1 MSYQANLVVSYLL
14 KIYLK
19 MKKLL
24 LIALILRS
32 LFCDAQTVKLVRNDA
47 ERKVDVLVGGQ
58 FFTSYIYPDEKILKK
73 PVLFPIKTSK
83 GTTITRGYPLAPRP
97 NERTDHPHHVG
108 LWLNYEYVN
117 GMDYWNNSTAIPA
130 EKRLE
135 KYGTIRHTGI
145 SKVKNGKVGQL
156 DVTADWVEKDGT
168 GNIILKEKTSYRF
181 SGKGDIRFIDRIT
194 TLTAA
199 VDVVNLDDVKDGMFA
214 LRVTRELELPSDK
227 PDVFTDANGIETKVP
242 VVNNEG
248 KVGNYHSSENINGEA
263 VWSTRGKWMNL
274 SGKVGSENIAVAM
287 IDHPKNINY
296 PTYWHARG
304 YGLFALNPLGEKVFT
319 NGKKSLNLKLKK
331 GESVTF
337 RYGVV
342 VKSGVLTDAEL
353 NAMAAAFGK

>member
-1 MSYQANLVVSYLL
+1 
-14 KIYLK
+14 
-19 MKKLL
+19 
-24 LIALILRS
+24 
-32 LFCDAQTVKLVRNDA
+32 
-47 ERKVDVLVGGQ
+47 
-58 FFTSYIYPDEKILKK
+58 
-73 PVLFPIKTSK
+73 
-83 GTTITRGYPLAPRP
+83 
-97 NERTDHPHHVG
+97 
-108 LWLNYEYVN
+108 
-117 GMDYWNNSTAIPA
+117 
-130 EKRLE
+130 
-135 KYGTIRHTGI
+135 
-145 SKVKNGKVGQL
+145 
-156 DVTADWVEKDGT
+156 
-168 GNIILKEKTSYRF
+168 
-181 SGKGDIRFIDRIT
+181 
-194 TLTAA
+194 
-199 VDVVNLDDVKDGMFA
+199 MFA

-227 PDVFTDANGIETKVP
+227 PDVFTDVNGIETKVP

-331 GESVTF
+331 GESITF

-353 NAMAAAFGK
+353 NNMADNFGK

>member
-1 MSYQANLVVSYLL
+1 
-14 KIYLK
+14 

-24 LIALILRS
+24 LLVFILRGF
-32 LFCDAQTVKLVRNDA
+32 FCDAQTVKLVRNDA

-130 EKRLE
+130 DKRLE

-145 SKVKNGKVGQL
+145 AKIKNGKIGKL

-168 GNIILKEKTSYRF
+168 GNIILTEKTAYKF
-181 SGKGDIRFIDRIT
+181 SGKGDIRIIDRTT

-199 VDVVNLDDVKDGMFA
+199 VDLVDLKDVKDGMFA
-214 LRVTRELELPSDK
+214 MRMTRELELPSDK
-227 PDVFTDANGIETKVP
+227 PDVFTDANGIATKVP
-242 VVNNEG
+242 VVNNDG

-274 SGKVGSENIAVAM
+274 YGKVGNEDIAVAM
-287 IDHPKNINY
+287 IDHPKNISY

-304 YGLFALNPLGEKVFT
+304 YGLFALNPLGENVFT

-337 RYGVV
+337 RYRVV

-353 NAMAAAFGK
+353 NGMAMDFGK

>member
-1 MSYQANLVVSYLL
+1 
-14 KIYLK
+14 

-24 LIALILRS
+24 FIAFILRG
-32 LFCDAQTVKLVRNDA
+32 LFVEAQTVKLVRNDA
-47 ERKVDVLVGGQ
+47 ERKVDILVGGQ

-73 PVLFPIKTSK
+73 PVLFPIKTAK
-83 GTTITRGYPLAPRP
+83 GSTITRGYPLAPRA

-117 GMDYWNNSTAIPA
+117 GLDYWNNSTAIPA

-135 KYGTIRHTGI
+135 KYGLIRHTGI
-145 SKVKNGKVGQL
+145 SKAKNGKVGQL
-156 DVTADWVEKDGT
+156 NVTADWVEKDGT
-168 GNIILKEKTSYRF
+168 GNIILKEKTAYQF
-181 SGKGDIRFIDRIT
+181 SGKGDVRIIDRTT

-199 VDVVNLDDVKDGMFA
+199 VDEVALNDVKDGMLA
-214 LRVTRELELPSDK
+214 IRVTRELELPSDK

-248 KVGNYHSSENINGEA
+248 KVGKYHSSENINDEA
-263 VWSTRGKWMNL
+263 VWSTRAKWMNL
-274 SGKVGSENIAVAM
+274 SGKIGNEDVAVAM
-287 IDHPKNINY
+287 IDHPKNTNY

-319 NGKKSLNLKLKK
+319 NGKKTLNLKLKK

-337 RYGVV
+337 RYRVV

-353 NAMAAAFGK
+353 NQLAADFGK

>member
-1 MSYQANLVVSYLL
+1 M
-14 KIYLK
+14 
-19 MKKLL
+19 
-24 LIALILRS
+24 
-32 LFCDAQTVKLVRNDA
+32 CDAQTVKLVRNDA

-274 SGKVGSENIAVAM
+274 SGKVGSKNIAVAM

-353 NAMAAAFGK
+353 NVMAENFGK

>member
-1 MSYQANLVVSYLL
+1 
-14 KIYLK
+14 

-24 LIALILRS
+24 FIAFILRG
-32 LFCDAQTVKLVRNDA
+32 LFVEAQTVKLVRNDA

-73 PVLFPIKTSK
+73 PVLFPIKTAK
-83 GTTITRGYPLAPRP
+83 GSTITRGYPLAPRA

-117 GMDYWNNSTAIPA
+117 GLDYWNNSTAIPA

-135 KYGTIRHTGI
+135 KYGLIRHTGI
-145 SKVKNGKVGQL
+145 SKAKNGKVGKL
-156 DVTADWVEKDGT
+156 DVIADWVEKDGT
-168 GNIILKEKTSYRF
+168 GNIILKEKTAYQF
-181 SGKGDIRFIDRIT
+181 SGKGEVRIIDRTT

-199 VDVVNLDDVKDGMFA
+199 VDEVALNDVKDGMLA
-214 LRVTRELELPSDK
+214 IRVTRELELPSDK

-274 SGKVGSENIAVAM
+274 SGKIGSEDVAVAM

-319 NGKKSLNLKLKK
+319 NGKKTLNLKLKK

-337 RYGVV
+337 RYRVV

-353 NAMAAAFGK
+353 NQLAADFGK

>member
-1 MSYQANLVVSYLL
+1 
-14 KIYLK
+14 

-24 LIALILRS
+24 FIALILRG
-32 LFCDAQTVKLVRNDA
+32 LLCDAQTVKLVRNDA

-117 GMDYWNNSTAIPA
+117 GMDYWNNSTAITA

-319 NGKKSLNLKLKK
+319 SGKKSLNLKLKK

-337 RYGVV
+337 RYGVI

-353 NAMAAAFGK
+353 NALAENFGK

>member
-1 MSYQANLVVSYLL
+1 M
-14 KIYLK
+14 
-19 MKKLL
+19 
-24 LIALILRS
+24 
-32 LFCDAQTVKLVRNDA
+32 CDAQTVKLVRNDA

-274 SGKVGSENIAVAM
+274 SGKVGSENIAIAM

-353 NAMAAAFGK
+353 NVMAENFGK

>member
-1 MSYQANLVVSYLL
+1 
-14 KIYLK
+14 

-24 LIALILRS
+24 LIALILRG
-32 LFCDAQTVKLVRNDA
+32 LLCDAQTVKLIRNDA
-47 ERKVDVLVGGQ
+47 ERKVDVMVGGQ
-58 FFTSYIYPDEKILKK
+58 FFTSFIYPDEKILKK
-73 PVLFPIKTSK
+73 QVLFPIKTAK

-130 EKRLE
+130 DKRLE

-145 SKVKNGKVGQL
+145 SKMKNGKVGQL

-168 GNIILKEKTSYRF
+168 GNIILKEKTGYRF
-181 SGKGDIRFIDRIT
+181 SGKGDIRIIDRTT

-199 VDVVNLDDVKDGMFA
+199 VNEVDLKDVKDGMFA

-274 SGKVGSENIAVAM
+274 TGKVGSEDITIAM

-337 RYGVV
+337 RYRVV

-353 NAMAAAFGK
+353 NVMAMDFGK

>member
-1 MSYQANLVVSYLL
+1 
-14 KIYLK
+14 

-24 LIALILRS
+24 LIALILRG
-32 LFCDAQTVKLVRNDA
+32 LMCDAQTVKLVRNDA

-353 NAMAAAFGK
+353 NVMAENFGK

>member
-1 MSYQANLVVSYLL
+1 
-14 KIYLK
+14 

-24 LIALILRS
+24 LIALILRG
-32 LFCDAQTVKLVRNDA
+32 LMCDAQTVKLVRNDA

-331 GESVTF
+331 GGSITF

-353 NAMAAAFGK
+353 NNMAENFGK

>member
-1 MSYQANLVVSYLL
+1 
-14 KIYLK
+14 

-24 LIALILRS
+24 LIALILRG
-32 LFCDAQTVKLVRNDA
+32 LMCDAQTVKLVRNDA

-58 FFTSYIYPDEKILKK
+58 FFTSYIYPDEKNLKK

-274 SGKVGSENIAVAM
+274 SGKVGSKNIAVAM

-337 RYGVV
+337 RYGVII
-342 VKSGVLTDAEL
+342 KSGVLTDAEL

>member
-1 MSYQANLVVSYLL
+1 
-14 KIYLK
+14 

-24 LIALILRS
+24 FIAFILRG
-32 LFCDAQTVKLVRNDA
+32 LFVEAQTVKFVRNDA

-73 PVLFPIKTSK
+73 PVLFPIKTAK
-83 GTTITRGYPLAPRP
+83 GSTITRGYPLAPRA

-117 GMDYWNNSTAIPA
+117 GLDYWNNSTAIPA
-130 EKRLE
+130 EKRIE
-135 KYGTIRHTGI
+135 KYGLIRHTGI
-145 SKVKNGKVGQL
+145 SKAKNGKVGKL

-168 GNIILKEKTSYRF
+168 GNIILKEKTDYRF
-181 SGKGDIRFIDRIT
+181 SGKGDVRIIDRTT

-199 VDVVNLDDVKDGMFA
+199 VDEVALNDVKDGMLA
-214 LRVTRELELPSDK
+214 IRVTRELELPSDK

-274 SGKVGSENIAVAM
+274 SGKIGSEDVAVAM

-319 NGKKSLNLKLKK
+319 NGKKTLNLKLKK

-337 RYGVV
+337 RYRVV

-353 NAMAAAFGK
+353 NQLAADFGK